1 MKPTP
6 ILAAFGLITAL
17 TAGPALASDTHF
29 KFDGGIGSQPFRA
42 QGGAPVSNVVASVTP
57 GGAPWVIK
65 SLKADIKTDGRIRLK
80 AEGILLAGGDNIGT
94 RGGPRRM
101 VASLFCRNAPV
112 GTAPAGTL
120 QTTPYNSEFVDLD
133 ANGDLD
139 IGGGLTNTAGDTPPA
154 DCGNKIDNRPVLLLR
169 TVNEPNPNAI
179 PPTTSATAGSWFA
192 AGILKD

>member
-17 TAGPALASDTHF
+17 TAGSALASDSLV
-29 KFDGGIGSQPFRA
+29 KFDGGIGSQPLRA
-42 QGGAPVSNVVASVTP
+42 GNPPVSNAVAGVAP

-65 SLKADIKTDGRIRLK
+65 SLKADIKTDGKIRLK
-80 AEGILLAGGDNIGT
+80 AEGILLGGTDNIGT

-139 IGGGLTNTAGDTPPA
+139 IGGSLTNTAGDTPPA

-169 TVNEPNPNAI
+169 TVNEPNPNAT
-179 PPTTSATAGSWFA
+179 PPTTSAIAGSWFA